1 MLLEMAILRHK
12 SYFVAY
18 ATLRQKLLGSDA
30 MPSERCPVCGVKVK
44 SENLSRHIKKVHPD
58 AEAGAEKKA
67 KKARRP
73 SAGGRKAI
81 FAVLAVIIVVVLVAS
96 AFVLLPAAEEPRIE
110 VTPSSHDF
118 GTVPRVLQTVSIE
131 VRNDGEANLEIT
143 WISTN
148 CPCTSAVL
156 RVGGRISP
164 DFIGPNPQVSWNG
177 ETLLPGQHGYLDVT
191 YDPTYVPDS
200 GPVTRAIYIQSNDPN
215 RSEVQVTITAYVTP

>member
-1 MLLEMAILRHK
+1 VRRK
-12 SYFVAY
+12 SYSVAY

-81 FAVLAVIIVVVLVAS
+81 YAVVAVIIIVVLVAS
-96 AFVLLPAAEEPRIE
+96 AFVLLPAAEEPRID

-143 WISTN
+143 WIKTS
-148 CPCTSAVL
+148 CVCTSVVL
-156 RVGGRISP
+156 RVGGRSSEP
-164 DFIGPNPQVSWNG
+164 FQGPEPQVSWNG
-177 ETLLPGQHGYLDVT
+177 ETLLPGQKGYLDVE
-191 YDPTYVPDS
+191 YDPTVFSDS
-200 GPVTRAIYIQSNDPN
+200 GSVTRAIYIQSNDPN
-215 RSEVQVTITAYVTP
+215 RPEVQVTITAYVTP

>member
-1 MLLEMAILRHK
+1 
-12 SYFVAY
+12 
-18 ATLRQKLLGSDA
+18 

-73 SAGGRKAI
+73 SVGGRKAI
-81 FAVLAVIIVVVLVAS
+81 YAVVAVIIIVVLVAS
-96 AFVLLPAAEEPRIE
+96 AFVLLPAAEEPKIGVE
-110 VTPSSHDF
+110 PSSYDF
-118 GTVPRVLQTVSIE
+118 GTIPRVLQTVNIE

-143 WISTN
+143 RIWTS
-148 CPCTSAVL
+148 CMCTSAVL
-156 RVGGRISP
+156 RVGGRNSP
-164 DFIGPNPQVSWNG
+164 VFQGDSQTSWIG

-191 YDPTYVPDS
+191 YDPTYIPDS
-200 GPVTRAIYIQSNDPN
+200 GSIARAVYIQSNDPD

>member
-1 MLLEMAILRHK
+1 M
-12 SYFVAY
+12 
-18 ATLRQKLLGSDA
+18 
-30 MPSERCPVCGVKVK
+30 KVK

-58 AEAGAEKKA
+58 AKEGADKKA
-67 KKARRP
+67 KKAKGP
-73 SAGGRKAI
+73 SPGGRKAI
-81 FAVLAVIIVVVLVAS
+81 YAVLAIIIIVILVAS
-96 AFVLLPAAEEPRIE
+96 AFVLLPAAEEPEIA
-110 VTPSSHDF
+110 VTPSSYDF
-118 GTVPRVLQTVSIE
+118 GTIPRELQTVRIE

-156 RVGGRISP
+156 RVGGRTSP
-164 DFIGPNPQVSWNG
+164 DFIGPDPQVSWNG

-200 GPVTRAIYIQSNDPN
+200 GSVARAVYIQSNDPN